1 MKNLA
6 VICLLLL
13 NLNSFFSQS
22 ENLSQFDDKLIH
34 FGFALST
41 NNSGFDL
48 ERNFPGSDSLRSVLV
63 SGKTSFS
70 LGVVTS
76 INVNPNFKIRFILP
90 TLSFLERAID
100 YTFVDPATNLETVYK
115 KPLNSTYLDF
125 PLLFKFR
132 TNRIHN
138 FAVYGITGF
147 KYGIDM
153 SSNIDVNN
161 NGVGEEEKVVKLEK
175 TDFSSE
181 VGGGVDLFLKYF
193 KLGIEIKL
201 ASGMRNLLYMT
212 PDKAR
217 NLGEEPSKFENAIK
231 SLKSRVWT
239 LSFTFEG

>member
-1 MKNLA
+1 M
-6 VICLLLL
+6 
-13 NLNSFFSQS
+13 
-22 ENLSQFDDKLIH
+22 
-34 FGFALST
+34 
-41 NNSGFDL
+41 
-48 ERNFPGSDSLRSVLV
+48 
-63 SGKTSFS
+63 
-70 LGVVTS
+70 
-76 INVNPNFKIRFILP
+76 
-90 TLSFLERAID
+90 ERAID
-100 YTFVDPATNLETVYK
+100 YTFVDPATNLEIVYK

-201 ASGMRNLLYMT
+201 ASGIRNLLYMT
-212 PDKAR
+212 LKKRSLWVKA
-217 NLGEEPSKFENAIK
+217 LLY
-231 SLKSRVWT
+231 LKM
-239 LSFTFEG
+239 L